1 MRVRLADVGDIPDL
15 FAIGRGPARSRSMRR
30 AAGGEGGGGGT
41 DDDTGTDDADD
52 KDDDADDK
60 DDDADDKD
68 DDDEDDDK
76 DKKDKEKKP
85 KTELDRAIARRDRAL
100 ARARKA
106 EAALAAATKPKDDGD
121 DKPDPVAEAN
131 GRIVR
136 TAAHGILR
144 GLGVTDKDE
153 RAAVLDILRLD
164 DIDVDDDGAD
174 EDAIEDR
181 IDELRRILGAGS
193 GTATKRVPKTKTR
206 DRGGND
212 DTPADPDAARYRRI
226 LRRGR

>member
-1 MRVRLADVGDIPDL
+1 MRVRLADVGEIPDL

-41 DDDTGTDDADD
+41 DDDTGTEDTDD
-52 KDDDADDK
+52 KDTDDDADDK
-60 DDDADDKD
+60 DDDAE
-68 DDDEDDDK
+68 EDDDSDDAEK
-76 DKKDKEKKP
+76 DKKETEFEKLKR
-85 KTELDRAIARRDRAL
+85 RAARRDRELRRVQAEL
-100 ARARKA
+100 AQLRD
-106 EAALAAATKPKDDGD
+106 KDKD

-181 IDELRRILGAGS
+181 IDELRRILGAGGPTS
-193 GTATKRVPKTKTR
+193 KRVPKTKTR

-212 DTPADPDAARYRRI
+212 DTPADPDRARYRRI
-226 LRRGR
+226 LSKGR